1 MTFAEL
7 ERAAWNDPKVAV
19 AYAALW
25 RDFVAPSI
33 PQLLDAALVGPG
45 DSVLDVAAGPGP
57 VSAAAAARGARPV
70 ALDFSMA
77 MLRLGD
83 PAIPKIRAGAA
94 RIPARDATFDRVVS
108 NLGLL
113 HLPEPDAA
121 IREAARVV
129 RPGGVVAFSVWGPDA
144 LALTIV
150 PRALADLGLVRPGPA
165 GPGFFR
171 FGEPGAFEAAM
182 RDAGLVPMESSRVA
196 WNGPLAS
203 SDALW
208 RMFHEGSARTRAAI
222 LALSE
227 ADQARLK
234 DEVVRRVESF
244 REGDR
249 YAVPTTVVIGRG
261 RRP

>member
-7 ERAAWNDPKVAV
+7 ERAAWNDPTVAH
-19 AYAALW
+19 AYAELW

-33 PQLLDAALVGPG
+33 PGLLDAALVGPG
-45 DSVLDVAAGPGP
+45 DSVLDVAAGPGT
-57 VSAAAAARGARPV
+57 VSAAAVARRAQPV

-83 PAIPKIRAGAA
+83 PVIPKMRAGAA
-94 RIPARDATFDRVVS
+94 RIPTRDSSFDRVVS

-113 HLPEPDAA
+113 HLPDPDAA

-150 PRALADLGLVRPGPA
+150 PKALAELGLAPSGPA
-165 GPGFFR
+165 GPAFFR

-182 RDAGLVPMESSRVA
+182 RAVGLVPLESARLA
-196 WNGPLAS
+196 WNGPLGSA
-203 SDALW
+203 DALW

-222 LALSE
+222 LALSDVE
-227 ADQARLK
+227 QTRLK
-234 DEVVRRVESF
+234 VDVVRRVETF

-249 YAVPTTVVIGRG
+249 YAVPTSVVIGRG